1 MNIYI
6 LDDDPAIVQTLSAM
20 TEVLGHDITA
30 FTSPDVFLSEIA
42 YLELGCIFLDY
53 FMPGMFWAMSWVK
66 EDQAC
71 YCVGRD
77 MTEQDELQE
86 RAAQAQRMDAIGQL
100 TGGIAHDFNNLL
112 TVILGNCQVL
122 ALKLKEEKL
131 ATLATM
137 SARAAEQGAALVA
150 QLLAFGR
157 SQPLKP
163 KRFAID
169 ELLHSAAPLITRT
182 LDENI
187 ELSITC
193 CGHLRPVHAD
203 PLQMETAVLNLCI
216 NARDAMPSGG
226 KLLIEAT
233 NVTVSAEEGTQQ
245 PSLRAGEYVKI
256 CVADTGAG
264 MAPDVVER
272 IFEPFF
278 TTKEVGKGSGL
289 GLSMIYGFIKQSFGH
304 ITVESQPGKG
314 TRFSLY
320 LPAAGLE
327 DLVDESPAPPEDI
340 IRTGAGTIL
349 VVEDHEL
356 VREHARDQFESLG
369 YNVVTAGNGHDAIA
383 MLAQNESVDLLFTD
397 VMMSGGI
404 SGFDLGNI
412 VRERWPSVRIL
423 YTSGYTSERHATGHD
438 DLLPKPYSLASLS
451 QKVSEALGAT

>member
-1 MNIYI
+1 
-6 LDDDPAIVQTLSAM
+6 
-20 TEVLGHDITA
+20 
-30 FTSPDVFLSEIA
+30 
-42 YLELGCIFLDY
+42 
-53 FMPGMFWAMSWVK
+53 MFWAMSWVK
-66 EDQAC
+66 EDRAC

-131 ATLATM
+131 ATLASM

-203 PLQMETAVLNLCI
+203 PLQMETAILNLCI

-226 KLLIEAT
+226 KLLIEAS
-233 NVTVSAEEGTQQ
+233 NAPVTAEESKQQ
-245 PSLRAGEYVKI
+245 SSLRAGDYVRI
-256 CVADTGAG
+256 CVTDTGAG
-264 MAPDVVER
+264 MTPEIVER

-289 GLSMIYGFIKQSFGH
+289 GLSMIYGFVKQSLGH
-304 ITVESQPGKG
+304 IAVESQPGKG
-314 TRFSLY
+314 TKFSLY
-320 LPAAGLE
+320 LPAAAAE
-327 DLVDESPAPPEDI
+327 DIVDDGPAPPLEI
-340 IRTGAGTIL
+340 IRPGAGTIL

-369 YNVVTAGNGHDAIA
+369 YNVMTAGNGHDAIA
-383 MLAQNESVDLLFTD
+383 MLTQNERVDLLFTD
-397 VMMSGGI
+397 VMMSGGL
-404 SGFDLGNI
+404 SGFDLGRI
-412 VRERWPSVRIL
+412 VREKWPSIRIL
-423 YTSGYTSERHATGHD
+423 YTSGYTADRPGTDQD

-451 QKVSEALGAT
+451 QKVSEALEAN